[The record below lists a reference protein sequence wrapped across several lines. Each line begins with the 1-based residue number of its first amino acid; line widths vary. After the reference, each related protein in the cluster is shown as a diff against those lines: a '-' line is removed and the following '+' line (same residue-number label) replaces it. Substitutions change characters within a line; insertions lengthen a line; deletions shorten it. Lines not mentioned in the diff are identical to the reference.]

1 MSKQK
6 THKQNLVGFSEIRL
20 WPFYGVFSGLV
31 FLAWPLF
38 GLAPSILLMSVPA
51 VMLALEAERKNWL
64 YKSAA
69 GLVWK
74 NIYAHGTVG
83 EMTEY
88 LENQNPLHIKP
99 RHPKAAKTTQQNKN
113 DPRLQEPVLDLSS
126 TLLAR

>member
-6 THKQNLVGFSEIRL
+6 NKQNLVGFSEIRL

-31 FLAWPLF
+31 FLGWPLF

-74 NIYAHGTVG
+74 NIYTYGTVG
-83 EMTEY
+83 EMTNY

-99 RHPKAAKTTQQNKN
+99 RQPKAAKTIQKN
-113 DPRLQEPVLDLSS
+113 PNTPRLQEPVLDLST